1 MKRIIFYS
9 IVMVSVFSMFSCNRN
24 FIDIPQK
31 GTLDLDNYFANLDE
45 CQSFIGG
52 IYQGFAGLNDWT
64 QGFQRLNN
72 EMSTDDAW
80 MGNLNQS
87 NANSYGFAF
96 YTLTASNAP
105 WTLDNFY
112 ACKYTNITACNE
124 AIASIPNAPISTS
137 DKNNLIGQA
146 KFFRAFDYWELVQN
160 FGDVVLTKNVL
171 GTSQMNLA
179 RSPKDSVYAFI
190 VADLKDAAAKL
201 PNQWTGN
208 DIGRVTSGACKA
220 LLARTYLFMKDYTN
234 AYAYADSVIKS
245 GYYSLEPNFIN
256 IWSPTNHN
264 GVESIFE
271 SQTNSNQNF
280 SVGSEYPIIENARG
294 EHWPASLSSNALDG
308 WGWDVPTSNLEQAYK
323 SEGDSIRLKST
334 IIRLGLPVYG
344 DSIDNPH
351 YEFDSTLNKSCR
363 TWRKFY
369 TPIAIRK
376 TLTSKDGHMP
386 SDMIW
391 LRLAEMYLT
400 RAEAAYFLNNSTQAL
415 ADINTIRARVNL
427 PAESGLTG
435 NTLLYAIWKE
445 RRLELAGEWLR
456 LYDLRREIDPVA
468 NKPMIELVMDPN
480 GTFVQYDLA
489 GTDYWDSIHP
499 TEPSNKGSFF
509 TAGKNELWP
518 IPQDE
523 IDRSQ
528 GKLTQNPGY

>member
-1 MKRIIFYS
+1 
-9 IVMVSVFSMFSCNRN
+9 
-24 FIDIPQK
+24 
-31 GTLDLDNYFANLDE
+31 
-45 CQSFIGG
+45 
-52 IYQGFAGLNDWT
+52 
-64 QGFQRLNN
+64 
-72 EMSTDDAW
+72 
-80 MGNLNQS
+80 
-87 NANSYGFAF
+87 
-96 YTLTASNAP
+96 
-105 WTLDNFY
+105 
-112 ACKYTNITACNE
+112 
-124 AIASIPNAPISTS
+124 
-137 DKNNLIGQA
+137 
-146 KFFRAFDYWELVQN
+146 
-160 FGDVVLTKNVL
+160 
-171 GTSQMNLA
+171 
-179 RSPKDSVYAFI
+179 
-190 VADLKDAAAKL
+190 
-201 PNQWTGN
+201 
-208 DIGRVTSGACKA
+208 
-220 LLARTYLFMKDYTN
+220 
-234 AYAYADSVIKS
+234 
-245 GYYSLEPNFIN
+245 
-256 IWSPTNHN
+256 
-264 GVESIFE
+264 
-271 SQTNSNQNF
+271 
-280 SVGSEYPIIENARG
+280 
-294 EHWPASLSSNALDG
+294 
-308 WGWDVPTSNLEQAYK
+308 LEQAYK

-427 PAESGLTG
+427 PAESGLSG
-435 NTLLYAIWKE
+435 NNLLYAIWKE

-468 NKPMIELVMDPN
+468 NKPMIDVVMGPN
-480 GTFVQYDLA
+480 GTFVQYNLA
-489 GTDYWDSIHP
+489 GTDYWESIHP

-509 TAGKNELWP
+509 TEGKNELWP